1 MAPTIRLREGV
12 NTRLRKM
19 FDCTTDGAVAEV
31 LGIDASQ
38 YSRVYNERSSPGPN
52 FVARLLIA
60 TDGKA
65 TFDDLFEV
73 VEEKDAAP
81 RPLRRAS

>member
-1 MAPTIRLREGV
+1 MAPTIRLRRGV

-19 FDCTTDGAVAEV
+19 FDCATDGAVAEV

-38 YSRVYNERSSPGPN
+38 FSRVSTWSSSPGPN

-60 TDGKA
+60 TDGQA
-65 TFDDLFEV
+65 AFDDLFEV
-73 VEEKDAAP
+73 VEEKDAA
-81 RPLRRAS
+81 RSLRRAS